1 MEAAVFDR
9 LKHLDPDLQEALL
22 IQLRDLWTHTST
34 AIEGNTLTLGETA
47 FVLSEGL
54 TVSGKP
60 LKDHQEVVGHARAIE
75 LVYGLVKA
83 NRPLSEAD
91 LFALH
96 AAVQTERIF
105 DAYKPV
111 GRWKVE
117 PNSTVMVVDD
127 EQIIFEYAAP
137 GDVPGLMQKWFAL
150 FERYWAA
157 PQMRREVSRDEALT
171 AYAHIHVAF
180 VRIHPFW
187 DGNGRLARLV
197 ANIPVIRSG
206 FPPIIIP
213 KQGRQEYIAAL
224 TEYHH
229 QAGTVALGDEL
240 LPNVE
245 ALARFTAFCSGA
257 WAESTRLLDNA
268 LTLQRKRV
276 SVVNE

>member
-1 MEAAVFDR
+1 MFDR

-22 IQLRDLWTHTST
+22 IQLRNLWTHTST

-60 LKDHQEVVGHARAIE
+60 LKDHQEVVGHARAVE
-75 LVYGLVKA
+75 LVYGLVQA
-83 NRPLSEAD
+83 DRPLSEGD
-91 LFALH
+91 LSGLH
-96 AAVQTERIF
+96 AAVQKERIV

-111 GRWKVE
+111 GQWKVE

-137 GDVPGLMQKWFAL
+137 GDVPGLMRRWMAL
-150 FERYWAA
+150 FE
-157 PQMRREVSRDEALT
+157 QFRRACDPIQETSRDEALR
-171 AYAHIHVAF
+171 AYVHIHAAF

-197 ANIPVIRSG
+197 ANIPVIRAG

-224 TEYHH
+224 TEYHY
-229 QAGTVALGDEL
+229 QVGTVVGVGEL
-240 LPNVE
+240 LPYTD
-245 ALARFTAFCSGA
+245 ALARFTAFCSAA
-257 WAESTRLLDNA
+257 WAESNRLVNNTFA
-268 LTLQRKRV
+268 LQRNRESKV
-276 SVVNE
+276 QS